1 MDKSVVNQLKELYK
15 KWSGEEALMV
25 MPLPE
30 SGSNRKYFRIS
41 GRDHKA
47 VGTFNPDE
55 RENNAFLYLSG
66 HLRKYDVYVPEIYQS
81 DLANHIYLQEDLG
94 DTSLFEYQNVLKNES
109 GATDKLKELLKKVI
123 YEMPKFQVRAA
134 SDLDFSICYPRAA
147 FDRQSIMWDLNY
159 FKYYFIKLVKVP
171 FYEQDL
177 ENDFIKLA
185 DFLLEADSQFFL
197 YRDFQSRN
205 IMLKDNKICFID
217 YQGGRRGALQYD
229 LASFLFEAKTELS
242 PSLREELLEYYLSV
256 LPDYLPQF
264 DRKSFIDHYYGYV
277 LIRIMQ
283 ALGAYGYRGYFER
296 KPLFLQSIPPALKNL
311 EWVINHIE
319 LPVKLP
325 ELYKVFRQLVTS
337 RQFDIPLNK
346 EKGLTVLINSF
357 SYKKGGIPPDFSENG
372 GGFVFD
378 CRALPNPGRYPEY
391 KEYTGKDKPVIDFL
405 EKEKEVKN
413 FLENI
418 YLLVDASVE
427 NYIDRRFNRLMISFG
442 CTGGQ
447 HRSVFAAEK
456 LKQHLMQKYK
466 IGIVLNHTE
475 QADSKNNR

>member
-1 MDKSVVNQLKELYK
+1 MDKTVVDHLKILYK
-15 KWSGEEALMV
+15 KWCGEEALTV
-25 MPLPE
+25 TPLPE
-30 SGSNRKYFRIS
+30 SGSNRQYFRIS
-41 GRDHKA
+41 KKNRTA
-47 VGTFNPDE
+47 IGTFSPDE
-55 RENNAFLYLSG
+55 RENSAFLYLSG
-66 HLRKYDVYVPEIYQS
+66 HLRRHNIYVPEIYQT

-94 DTSLFEYQNVLKNES
+94 DTSLFEYQNALKIKNGTS
-109 GATDKLKELLKKVI
+109 GELKELLKKVI
-123 YEMPKFQVRAA
+123 YEMPKFQIHAA
-134 SDLDFSICYPRAA
+134 ADLDFSICYPRTA

-177 ENDFIKLA
+177 ENDFEELTG
-185 DFLLEADSQFFL
+185 FLLKADSRFFL

-205 IMLKDNKICFID
+205 IMLKDDKICFID

-242 PSLREELLEYYLSV
+242 SSLREDLLEYYLSI

-264 DRKSFIDHYYGYV
+264 DRKSFIDYYYGYV

-311 EWVINHIE
+311 EWVISHVE

-325 ELYKVFRQLVTS
+325 ELYKIFRQLVKS
-337 RQFDIPLNK
+337 RQFEIPSNK
-346 EKGLTVLINSF
+346 EKGLTVHIISF
-357 SYKKGGIPPDFSENG
+357 SYKKGGIPPDLSENG

-405 EKEKEVKN
+405 EKEKAVKK

-418 YLLVDASVE
+418 CQLVDASVN
-427 NYIDRRFNRLMISFG
+427 NYLDRKFTRLMISFG
-442 CTGGQ
+442 CTGGK
-447 HRSVFAAEK
+447 HRSVYAAEK
-456 LKQHLMQKYK
+456 LKQHLVEKYD
-466 IGIVLNHTE
+466 IGIVLNHMEVKETGY
-475 QADSKNNR
+475 NG